1 MPNHRNQYHLYHS
14 ILTFIKG
21 NFIMLAR
28 IQSTKGHD
36 LYKFNVALKQNL
48 KNAIYVKGSSIREVA
63 EHLGIN
69 QVVLSS
75 VLSENRRTYVL
86 CIDFAYLICKF
97 LGITLADVIPMSEE
111 SRSLVMHK
119 TVDGER
125 VKELEHKLDLI
136 RSVLGTED

>member
-1 MPNHRNQYHLYHS
+1 MPDHRNQYHLFFF

-21 NFIMLAR
+21 NFIMPAR

-48 KNAIYVKGSSIREVA
+48 KNAIYVRGSNISEVA
-63 EHLGIN
+63 EYLGIN

-75 VLSENRRTYVL
+75 MLSENRRTYVL
-86 CIDFAYLICKF
+86 GIDFAYLICKF
-97 LGITLADVIPMSEE
+97 LGITLADVVPMSEE
-111 SRSLVMHK
+111 SRSIVMHK

-136 RSVLGTED
+136 RSVLGTKD

>member
-1 MPNHRNQYHLYHS
+1 MPNHRNQYHLYLS

-21 NFIMLAR
+21 NFIMPAR

-136 RSVLGTED
+136 RSVLGTEN

>member
-1 MPNHRNQYHLYHS
+1 MPDHRNQYHLYLS

-21 NFIMLAR
+21 NFIMPAR

-36 LYKFNVALKQNL
+36 LYKFNVQLKQNL
-48 KNAIYVKGSSIREVA
+48 KNAIYVKGSSIREVS

-119 TVDGER
+119 TVDSER

-136 RSVLGTED
+136 RSVLDTKN